1 MESFPTPDSVW
12 PAGRSRWRI
21 CVLPDVSRDT
31 ALFRLIDQA
40 RKILTEDQLADV
52 SDADLHVALCPA
64 PVPEQGPDEK
74 LTRELSSELAIRL
87 AVLGPFAL
95 TAGPASAETA
105 SVLLDLDGD
114 RLGEPWDEL
123 CGRVIDALAR
133 VFGEDTLG
141 PTATPAH
148 LTIAY
153 GAGHCDSGA
162 LQHRLRTGLRP
173 GRAPLIVDAVHLVE
187 VRQDAP
193 GHRYVLGRTA
203 LRVPLRGRNL
213 STAAAS

>member
-1 MESFPTPDSVW
+1 MEPFPTPDSVW
-12 PAGRSRWRI
+12 PAGQPRWRI
-21 CVLPDVSRDT
+21 CVLPDAARDS
-31 ALFRLIDQA
+31 ALYSLIDQA
-40 RKILTEDQLADV
+40 RKILAEDPLAEV
-52 SDADLHVALCPA
+52 ADADLHVALCP
-64 PVPEQGPDEK
+64 VPMLEQGPDEQ
-74 LTRELSSELAIRL
+74 LTRELSIELATRL
-87 AVLGPFAL
+87 AMLSPFVL
-95 TAGPASAETA
+95 TAGPASTETG

-114 RLGEPWDEL
+114 QLGEPWDEL

-148 LTIAY
+148 LTIGY

-173 GRAPLIVDAVHLVE
+173 GRAPLIVDAIHLVE
-187 VRQDAP
+187 VCQDAP

-203 LRVPLRGRNL
+203 LRVPLRGRTL
-213 STAAAS
+213 SAAAAN